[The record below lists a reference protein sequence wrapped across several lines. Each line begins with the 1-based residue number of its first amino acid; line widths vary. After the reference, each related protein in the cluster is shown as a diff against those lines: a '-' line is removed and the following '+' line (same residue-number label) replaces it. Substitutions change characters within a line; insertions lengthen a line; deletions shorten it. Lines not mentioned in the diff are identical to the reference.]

1 MRNNPI
7 VTIDTVVIQDSEPVV
22 ATVQDNVVLLSLRAG
37 AFFKLNTIG
46 GQIWNM
52 LVEPRSVHEIVDAL
66 ARTHEAD
73 AETMVRDIAAFLDS
87 LIDRRLVRVVDR
99 DDSR

>member
-7 VTIDTVVIQDSEPVV
+7 VTIDTIVIQESEPVA

-37 AFFKLNTIG
+37 AFFKFNTIG

-52 LVEPRSVHEIVDAL
+52 LIEPRSVREIVDAL
-66 ARTHEAD
+66 SKIHEAD
-73 AETMVRDIAAFLDS
+73 DETMARDVAGFLDS
-87 LIDRRLVRVVDR
+87 LIDRRLVRVIDSG
-99 DDSR
+99 DSR